1 MGITVVKLKPNFQ
14 NEVKLCDMSSNPFF
28 VIHHLQVLIYYL
40 QSIVYQM
47 EKGKFANIG
56 FAIVESHVHIRENL
70 KASRE
75 YDGQFFLFSSLP
87 KCW

>member
-28 VIHHLQVLIYYL
+28 VIYHLQVLIHYL

-56 FAIVESHVHIRENL
+56 FAIVESHVHI
-70 KASRE
+70 
-75 YDGQFFLFSSLP
+75 
-87 KCW
+87 